1 MMRLTLLSLADDSRI
16 EVVLLHMG
24 ERAGIDRLDYMIFF
38 IFLKSWLYSQKEN
51 TNMRPQTASKL
62 EGEKRDNHQN
72 LWAQQKWKKR
82 KEIKEK

>member
-1 MMRLTLLSLADDSRI
+1 MRLTLLSLADDSRI

-51 TNMRPQTASKL
+51 TNMRSQTRFKGSKL
-62 EGEKRDNHQN
+62 EGEIRDNY
-72 LWAQQKWKKR
+72 
-82 KEIKEK
+82 